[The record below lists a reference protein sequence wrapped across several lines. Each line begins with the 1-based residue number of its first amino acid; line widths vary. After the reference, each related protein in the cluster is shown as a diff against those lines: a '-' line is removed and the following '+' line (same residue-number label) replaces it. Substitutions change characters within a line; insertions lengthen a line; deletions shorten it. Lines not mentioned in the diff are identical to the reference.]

1 MTENYTVDGQ
11 MSIMDL
17 DPDLWFGKTSPEHSA
32 ATKEKTSKRS
42 SQKSSKSLSRN
53 APMCLC
59 LKKESGPKPGAYTM
73 NWGGGQLLG
82 EYTMHSFGESPKEEN
97 ASRLSQILE
106 ECAPPKYYL
115 SAKACEGILR
125 RAARRGKELPSEL
138 REALERQAVC
148 DP

>member
-1 MTENYTVDGQ
+1 MTEQMDGQ
-11 MSIMDL
+11 L
-17 DPDLWFGKTSPEHSA
+17 GLFDPDSWFGRMSPEPLAAATQKDLTSPP
-32 ATKEKTSKRS
+32 S
-42 SQKSSKSLSRN
+42 SRKSSKSATRMPVCVCVYREMDGQNPDATTLR
-53 APMCLC
+53 MV
-59 LKKESGPKPGAYTM
+59 PGA
-73 NWGGGQLLG
+73 LLG